1 MSAELSSSFCPSPEH
16 YTPCGCLNGSD
27 GKAFLFCYGRTL
39 NDARMSQILNAFIS
53 SSPNGVSTSL
63 GAVNLLG
70 NRLLTRIPE
79 QFKLF
84 DQLKWVSLDK
94 NNISS
99 IKPGIFDNLSGKFIL
114 RLTFYLTQLLLI
126 LYLYR

>member
-1 MSAELSSSFCPSPEH
+1 
-16 YTPCGCLNGSD
+16 
-27 GKAFLFCYGRTL
+27 
-39 NDARMSQILNAFIS
+39 MSQILNAVIS